1 MYVEICELS
10 VCNLMALFL
19 MKRILRNINQKKN
32 LRVVAFI
39 VFIIGGLISV
49 PTFIIGLE
57 QEGSWLICQ
66 IGAILFCLT
75 IIISFILEMMFVSKK
90 SEWEAK
96 QGKSTT
102 GAKITMLWYTLYILF
117 FSLLLVI
124 VILTMIIH

>member
-1 MYVEICELS
+1 MQPYGTISNES
-10 VCNLMALFL
+10 VTE
-19 MKRILRNINQKKN
+19 KYQPEKN
-32 LRVVAFI
+32 LRFVAFV

-75 IIISFILEMMFVSKK
+75 IIITFILEMMFVSKK
-90 SEWEAK
+90 SQCEAA

-102 GAKITMLWYTLYILF
+102 GSKIAMIWYTLYILS
-117 FSLLLVI
+117 FSLLMVI

>member
-1 MYVEICELS
+1 MQPYG
-10 VCNLMALFL
+10 
-19 MKRILRNINQKKN
+19 NISNEANTGKYQPEKN
-32 LRVVAFI
+32 LRFVAFV

-66 IGAILFCLT
+66 IGAILFCST
-75 IIISFILEMMFVSKK
+75 IIITFILEMMFTSRK
-90 SEWEAK
+90 SEWEAR

-102 GAKITMLWYTLYILF
+102 GAKIAMLWYTLYILF

>member
-1 MYVEICELS
+1 MQPYDSISNDS
-10 VCNLMALFL
+10 VTE
-19 MKRILRNINQKKN
+19 KYHPEKN
-32 LRVVAFI
+32 LRFVAFI
-39 VFIIGGLISV
+39 VFIFGGLISV
-49 PTFIIGLE
+49 PTFIIGLD

-75 IIISFILEMMFVSKK
+75 IIITFILEMMFVSKK
-90 SEWEAK
+90 SEWKAK

-102 GAKITMLWYTLYILF
+102 GAKIAMIWYTLYILS

>member
-1 MYVEICELS
+1 MQPYGTISSEVDTEKYQPE
-10 VCNLMALFL
+10 
-19 MKRILRNINQKKN
+19 KN
-32 LRVVAFI
+32 LRFVAFV

-49 PTFIIGLE
+49 PTFIIGLD

-75 IIISFILEMMFVSKK
+75 IIITFILEMMFVSKK
-90 SEWEAK
+90 SEWEAE

-102 GAKITMLWYTLYILF
+102 GAKISMLWYTLYILL
-117 FSLLLVI
+117 FSLIMVI

>member
-1 MYVEICELS
+1 MQPYGTISNEADTE
-10 VCNLMALFL
+10 
-19 MKRILRNINQKKN
+19 KYQPDKN

-39 VFIIGGLISV
+39 VFILGGLISV

>member
-1 MYVEICELS
+1 MQPYGTISDES
-10 VCNLMALFL
+10 VTE
-19 MKRILRNINQKKN
+19 KYQPVRN
-32 LRVVAFI
+32 LRFVAFI
-39 VFIIGGLISV
+39 VFIFGGLISV

-75 IIISFILEMMFVSKK
+75 IIITFILEMMFVAKK
-90 SEWEAK
+90 SEWEAT

-102 GAKITMLWYTLYILF
+102 GSKLAMVWYSLYILL

-124 VILTMIIH
+124 VILTMVIH

>member
-1 MYVEICELS
+1 MQPYGTISDKS
-10 VCNLMALFL
+10 VTE
-19 MKRILRNINQKKN
+19 KYQPVRN
-32 LRVVAFI
+32 LRFVAFI
-39 VFIIGGLISV
+39 VFIFGGLISV

-75 IIISFILEMMFVSKK
+75 IIITFILEMMFVAKK
-90 SEWEAK
+90 AEWEAT

-102 GAKITMLWYTLYILF
+102 GSKLAMVWYSLYILL

-124 VILTMIIH
+124 VVLTMVIH

>member
-1 MYVEICELS
+1 MQPYGTISNEADAE
-10 VCNLMALFL
+10 
-19 MKRILRNINQKKN
+19 KYQPEKN
-32 LRVVAFI
+32 LRFVAFV

-66 IGAILFCLT
+66 ISAILFCLT
-75 IIISFILEMMFVSKK
+75 IIITFILEMMFVSKK
-90 SEWEAK
+90 SAWETK

-102 GAKITMLWYTLYILF
+102 GTKITILWYTLYILF
-117 FSLLLVI
+117 FSLILVI

>member
-1 MYVEICELS
+1 MQPYGTISDEADTEKYQPV
-10 VCNLMALFL
+10 
-19 MKRILRNINQKKN
+19 KN
-32 LRVVAFI
+32 LRFVAFV

-49 PTFIIGLE
+49 PTYIIGLE

-102 GAKITMLWYTLYILF
+102 GAKIAMIWYTLYLLF
-117 FSLLLVI
+117 FSLIMVI

>member
-1 MYVEICELS
+1 MQPYGTISDEADIE
-10 VCNLMALFL
+10 
-19 MKRILRNINQKKN
+19 KYQPEKN
-32 LRVVAFI
+32 LRFVAFV

-49 PTFIIGLE
+49 PTFLIGLE

-66 IGAILFCLT
+66 IGAVLFCLT
-75 IIISFILEMMFVSKK
+75 IIITFILEMMFVSKK

-102 GAKITMLWYTLYILF
+102 GAKIAMIWYTLYLLF
-117 FSLLLVI
+117 FSLIMVI